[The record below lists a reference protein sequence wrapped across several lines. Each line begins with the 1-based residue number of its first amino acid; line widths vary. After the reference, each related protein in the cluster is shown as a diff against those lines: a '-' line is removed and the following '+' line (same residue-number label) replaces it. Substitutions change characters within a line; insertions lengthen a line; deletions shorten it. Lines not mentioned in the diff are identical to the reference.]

1 MSKKQPLGISKSL
14 GVRIDVTEPLDLDY
28 WTHALDID
36 EDALRNAVDAVGPDS
51 LSIERYVT
59 GYPSPGLRP

>member
-1 MSKKQPLGISKSL
+1 MSKKQPLVISNSL
-14 GVRIDVTEPLDLDY
+14 GVRIDVTEPQDLDY
-28 WTHALDID
+28 WMHALDID
-36 EDALRNAVDAVGPDS
+36 EEALRNAVDAVGPDS

>member
-1 MSKKQPLGISKSL
+1 MLKKQPSDASNDH
-14 GVRIDVTEPLDLDY
+14 GVRIDITEPLDLDY

-36 EDALRNAVDAVGPDS
+36 EVALRNAVDAVGPDS